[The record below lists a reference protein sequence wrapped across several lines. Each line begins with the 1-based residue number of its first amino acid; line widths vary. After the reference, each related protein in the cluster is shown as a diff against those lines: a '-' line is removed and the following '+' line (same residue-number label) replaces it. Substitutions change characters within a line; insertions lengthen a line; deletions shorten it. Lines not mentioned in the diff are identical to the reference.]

1 MPTAH
6 ALSYSPVRSVEDMMK
21 RSFSEFRTQR
31 ELGAKDLPK
40 LMSKCTDALVKLDEQ
55 AKVIGV

>member
-1 MPTAH
+1 
-6 ALSYSPVRSVEDMMK
+6 MK

-40 LMSKCTDALVKLDEQ
+40 VMKKCMDALNNLKETVSLGRSLFFWMSAVAVVQ
-55 AKVIGV
+55 

>member
-1 MPTAH
+1 MWGAFFV
-6 ALSYSPVRSVEDMMK
+6 LYGRSVEDMMK

-40 LMSKCTDALVKLDEQ
+40 VMKKCMDALSNL
-55 AKVIGV
+55 KVSWL